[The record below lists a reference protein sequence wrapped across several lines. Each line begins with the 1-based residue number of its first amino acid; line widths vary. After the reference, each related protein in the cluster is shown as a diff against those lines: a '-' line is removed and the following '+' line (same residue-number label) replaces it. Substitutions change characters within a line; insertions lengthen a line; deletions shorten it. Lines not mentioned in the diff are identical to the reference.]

1 MSLTE
6 FVRNVDDLSDD
17 GGFKFR
23 FQCDHCRDGVES
35 HYRPAATNLLKT
47 GLEIF
52 SMFRP
57 LGGARAAVEGID
69 RGLRGKERDKAYQDA
84 IQVAKGHFSKCSG
97 CGSWVCKHCFNAE
110 FTLCERCAP
119 NAVERAAQAAAS
131 KQVAD
136 RVSAV
141 EGGVAAAP
149 PVTCIVCQNATG
161 GGKFCQHCGSATV
174 SKVKCTSCAT
184 VLNAGAKF
192 CGECGTK
199 AV

>member
-1 MSLTE
+1 MGLTE

-23 FQCDHCRDGVES
+23 FHCDHCRDGVES

-57 LGGARAAVEGID
+57 LGGAHAAVAGID

-84 IQVAKGHFSKCSG
+84 VEVAKGHFSKCSG
-97 CGSWVCKHCFNAE
+97 CGAWVCKHCHNDE
-110 FTLCERCAP
+110 FALCERCAP
-119 NAVERAAQAAAS
+119 NAAEKAAQAAAI
-131 KQVAD
+131 KKAAEFVG
-136 RVSAV
+136 AV
-141 EGGVAAAP
+141 EAGGVTAAP
-149 PVTCIVCQNATG
+149 VSCVVCQNPTG
-161 GGKFCQHCGSATV
+161 GGKFCQHCGTATV
-174 SKVKCTSCAT
+174 SKAKCSSCGAM
-184 VLNAGAKF
+184 LNVGAKF